1 MSYNRE
7 EIFFVGDLEMVSS
20 NVREELLNQLGQ
32 LSLEQQHRVLEYAQ
46 KLAVP
51 EVKGTPGKNLL
62 RFSGTFS
69 EEDADAISR
78 IIESDCERV
87 DTNEW

>member
-1 MSYNRE
+1 MVSLNFRE
-7 EIFFVGDLEMVSS
+7 EI
-20 NVREELLNQLGQ
+20 LNQLGQ
-32 LSLEQQHRVLEYAQ
+32 LSSEHQQLVLEYAQ
-46 KLAVP
+46 KLAVSD
-51 EVKGTPGKNLL
+51 VKGVPGRKLL

-87 DTNEW
+87 DVNDDVW